1 MSSVRRL
8 AWNAS
13 NRPLASV
20 WSVATISP
28 IIVVSRGD
36 IEDRDVHVTR
46 IGRVAGGLAAEETDR
61 RLVVTGLEERAQTTH
76 NRIIRHSSDYRVV
89 VAART
94 L

>member
-1 MSSVRRL
+1 M
-8 AWNAS
+8 
-13 NRPLASV
+13 
-20 WSVATISP
+20 
-28 IIVVSRGD
+28 
-36 IEDRDVHVTR
+36 VHVTR

-61 RLVVTGLEERAQTTH
+61 RLVVTGLEERAQTTR